1 MEKENPESLARFT
14 GVLELPLSVVLAELG
29 QALGVELMGRAGGV
43 GCRHGGSEPYI

>member
-1 MEKENPESLARFT
+1 MEKEDPESLARFT
-14 GVLELPLSVVLAELG
+14 GVLELPLCGPGRIG